1 MSNSHWPSI
10 RLPRRCTRTAVV
22 LIGFLAIVVLVF
34 VAGTLA
40 LWPSGWPAKGTDQ
53 WAALGTLYGAGAF
66 VLALIATALAAIA
79 YINSTEKPL
88 LVLAQTSMPVGYQG
102 WFFSLRLENRG
113 PVAARFVAVKL
124 KFNGT
129 RIRLPYGGYPMEPK
143 WTSGR
148 PGGWDLATEAFWEG
162 GADAV
167 LHPRWPY
174 QLPSFQ
180 CNLDPWSKH
189 AEATLSVEVVADDVP
204 SFVTRFRLAIE

>member
-1 MSNSHWPSI
+1 
-10 RLPRRCTRTAVV
+10 LT
-22 LIGFLAIVVLVF
+22 IVVLVF
-34 VAGTLA
+34 IVGTLA
-40 LWPSGWPAKGTDQ
+40 LWPSGWPAKGSDQ

-88 LVLAQTSMPVGYQG
+88 LVLAQTSMPVGFQD
-102 WFFSLRLENRG
+102 WSFSLRLENRG
-113 PVAARFVAVKL
+113 QVAARFVAVRL

-129 RIRLPYGGYPMEPK
+129 RIAHDGHPMEPK

-148 PGGWDLATEAFWEG
+148 PGGWDLSTEAFWEG

-174 QLPSFQ
+174 QLPLFR
-180 CNLDPWSKH
+180 CNLDPWSKDRP
-189 AEATLSVEVVADDVP
+189 ATLDVEVVADDVP
-204 SFVTRFRLAIE
+204 SFMMRFALEIE